1 MRCHSALNI
10 KEEELAKNH
19 SPSTDANI
27 AIKER
32 TKMFTYHSTVGK
44 QIYDMVSEYLIDCV
58 KKIQNSSLKTK
69 WFNIEKC

>member
-19 SPSTDANI
+19 SPGTDANI
-27 AIKER
+27 VIKER

-69 WFNIEKC
+69 